1 MIIAALLAAVLSV
14 PASAQVRA
22 QACKS
27 NEMTAAWEKITFGLW
42 LSDYTVPENGTRA
55 ADLKYKGCVADAA
68 GETRTYSNEDGSF
81 SVTAVTNAGG
91 DNGATTLALTRN
103 GAGVTLGTWGHHK
116 VFYKGVGIDKVAV
129 PNGGRP
135 LVKNVF
141 VIPVAWGEK
150 N

>member
-1 MIIAALLAAVLSV
+1 MTIAALLAAVLV
-14 PASAQVRA
+14 APASAQV
-22 QACKS
+22 QVQTCKS

-42 LSDYTVPENGTRA
+42 LSDYTIPESGTRL
-55 ADLKYKGCVADAA
+55 ADLKYKGCAA
-68 GETRTYSNEDGSF
+68 GDKGESRTYSSEDGSIT
-81 SVTAVTNAGG
+81 VTAVTDAGG
-91 DNGATTLALTRN
+91 DNGATTLALSRG

-116 VFYKGVGIDKVAV
+116 VFYKGVGIDKVAL

-141 VIPVAWGEK
+141 VIPVSWGEK